1 MAYLWNIYKLI
12 GENMLELFILVTASF
27 SSFFA
32 GNILGW
38 SSAMKA
44 VKREKEMEE
53 NLYKKFVDVYKDQQS
68 YWEQDQELWNRDPE
82 KQKLID
88 SNQIKENSSN
98 KKSQSLD
105 INRKAIDSLNE

>member
-1 MAYLWNIYKLI
+1 
-12 GENMLELFILVTASF
+12 MLELFILVTASF

-88 SNQIKENSSN
+88 DLVKYQLEYDP
-98 KKSQSLD
+98 KSHIYYKVEEVEAELVDECDNIIPFQ
-105 INRKAIDSLNE
+105 K